1 MPKSGTTTVAA
12 AFADSYRSQHEYGYR
27 SIISRQ
33 RQLMSGGICHEHA
46 VALLQV
52 RDRSRPVEVDSTT
65 FLWAWRF
72 ALVEAL
78 PDAHFVLTFREPL
91 SWASSIAM
99 QLARGSTSTDDD
111 ARARLA
117 LVAMRMQA
125 GFDDPGDGVDVGR
138 AFGALVADYWAR
150 CATEQL
156 LFPPE
161 RSTWIDVHDMA
172 PGLDR
177 LAVKLGIPAG
187 AVKHDARAHT
197 APEGDRV
204 PVMLAEHL
212 LDGFGEQHQDL
223 LGRLR
228 EAASET

>member
-12 AFADSYRSQHEYGYR
+12 AFVDHYRSQHEYGYR
-27 SIISRQ
+27 SMISRQ
-33 RQLMSGGICHEHA
+33 RQLMRGGICSEHG

-52 RDRSRPVEVDSTT
+52 RDRSLKAEVDSTS

-78 PDAHFVLTFREPL
+78 PDAHFALTFREPL
-91 SWASSIAM
+91 SWASSMAK
-99 QLARGSTSTDDD
+99 QLARGSTSTDDY

-117 LVAMRMQA
+117 LVAMRIQA

-138 AFGALVADYWAR
+138 AFAGLVADYWAR

-161 RSTWIDVHDMA
+161 RSTWIDVHEMA
-172 PGLDR
+172 SGLDR
-177 LAVKLGIPAG
+177 LAVTLGIPAG
-187 AVKHDARAHT
+187 GVRNDARAHT
-197 APEGDRV
+197 APEGEQV
-204 PVMLAEHL
+204 PAMLAEHL

-228 EAASET
+228 ERAS